1 VIREVAL
8 HARGEASHL
17 IQKYSTCVCRIG
29 ASTPH
34 TATSHTARD
43 GPSARPHRRSLGT
56 RLFRPTSLAS
66 QGLAGSNHSCGG
78 VSSKKMALR
87 PLASERPGPG
97 CTASTAGPA
106 VLAQWRDG
114 TRAPSYHSTQKNS
127 IQCVPNPRCVEP
139 GTRGTPVAHPWHTRG
154 TPVSNRR
161 TVLYSLASR
170 GAGLC
175 SGQLSLP
182 SHSHLMIIYPRHI
195 DFGGCDLIAQE
206 AELLVDARQVHR
218 RRLQVA

>member
-87 PLASERPGPG
+87 PLASERRGPG

-106 VLAQWRDG
+106 VLAQLRDG
-114 TRAPSYHSTQKNS
+114 TRARSYHSTQKNS

-139 GTRGTPVAHPWHTRG
+139 GTRGTPVAHPWHTCLESSHR
-154 TPVSNRR
+154 PV
-161 TVLYSLASR
+161 
-170 GAGLC
+170 
-175 SGQLSLP
+175 Q
-182 SHSHLMIIYPRHI
+182 PRI
-195 DFGGCDLIAQE
+195 T
-206 AELLVDARQVHR
+206 R
-218 RRLQVA
+218 RRPLQRAAFPAFAFSPHDYIPSPY